1 MRALVAALDV
11 AFGAAELVVLHAA
24 TSALGPLEGG
34 ADAFVSALR
43 EARRDRTLFVPTF
56 TMHLADPP
64 SGPEPAP
71 GTDPR
76 TPAGMGRW
84 VERLLPFLDARSS
97 HPTESV
103 GALGPHA
110 SIVGPHPIDDPMG
123 PRSPWARLVE
133 RDARVVLLGVGL
145 ERCSLLHHAE
155 RMAEV
160 PYLDGS
166 AYLVA
171 VDVDG
176 DPSWIE
182 VVGNR
187 CSEGF
192 PRLLPRLAPESVRV
206 LGAEATIVGARTL
219 FDVARTALR
228 EDPGALLC
236 SSCLACMVARDDIA
250 QARR

>member
-1 MRALVAALDV
+1 MQTLVAALDA
-11 AFGAAELVVLHAA
+11 AFGEAELVVLHAA
-24 TSALGPLEGG
+24 TSALGPLGG
-34 ADAFVSALR
+34 GVDAFVSALR
-43 EARRDRTLFVPTF
+43 EARRGRTLVVPTF

-71 GTDPR
+71 FADP
-76 TPAGMGRW
+76 TAPVGMGRW

-103 GALGPHA
+103 GALGPHT
-110 SIVGPHPIDDPMG
+110 SIVAPHPIDDPMG

-166 AYLVA
+166 AYLVPL
-171 VDVDG
+171 DLDG
-176 DPSWIE
+176 EPSWIE

-192 PRLLPRLAPESVRV
+192 PRLRPRLAPETRRV
-206 LGAEATIVGARTL
+206 LGAEATILGARTL
-219 FDVARTALR
+219 FDVARAALR
-228 EDPGALLC
+228 EDPRALLC
-236 SSCLACMVARDDIA
+236 SSCLACMLARDDIA

>member
-1 MRALVAALDV
+1 VEALVAALDA
-11 AFGAAELVVLHAA
+11 AFGGAEQVVLHAA

-34 ADAFVSALR
+34 VDGFVAALR
-43 EARRDRTLFVPTF
+43 EARRGRTVVVPTF
-56 TMHLADPP
+56 TMHRADPP
-64 SGPEPAP
+64 AGPAP
-71 GTDPR
+71 PRGADPW
-76 TPAGMGRW
+76 TPTGMGRW
-84 VERLLPFLDARSS
+84 VERLVPFLDARSS

-103 GALGPHA
+103 GALGPDA
-110 SIVGPHPIDDPMG
+110 SIVAPHPVDDPMG

-166 AYLVA
+166 AYLVP
-171 VDVDG
+171 VEVEDE
-176 DPSWIE
+176 PTWIE

-192 PRLLPRLAPESVRV
+192 PRLLPRLAPETVRI
-206 LGAEATIVGARTL
+206 LGAQATVVGARTL
-219 FDVARTALR
+219 FDVARATLH